1 MGKNSSFLALS
12 VGSGQNCKFPC
23 TFRSA
28 KSKVSIKPQADDTV
42 RTNLLERWVGFMQG
56 KLAFCPRGIRSAR
69 KLEVLAI
76 CKESCSFGH
85 PRHPR
90 RPSPPPSRTRPE
102 VRETPREPSPL
113 HNRATNV
120 GGLRLLSGKA
130 AILTIVLPRRINFPE
145 FDATPSPAGLHQ
157 RARPKNRAGPGGEP
171 GPRKGRANWVVPTV
185 VLEYLGPRRVTEAP
199 RRGEAN
205 RAHVGFRFCFFAVP
219 S

>member
-1 MGKNSSFLALS
+1 MI
-12 VGSGQNCKFPC
+12 PC
-23 TFRSA
+23 GPTYLNGR
-28 KSKVSIKPQADDTV
+28 
-42 RTNLLERWVGFMQG
+42 L
-56 KLAFCPRGIRSAR
+56 
-69 KLEVLAI
+69 VL
-76 CKESCSFGH
+76 CKESWPFAHGGFEVQGNLRFWPSARNLAVLATRGTRDGPRLPH
-85 PRHPR
+85 RAPAPRSVRHPA
-90 RPSPPPSRTRPE
+90 SPL
-102 VRETPREPSPL
+102 L

-205 RAHVGFRFCFFAVP
+205 RAHVGFRFCFFDVP